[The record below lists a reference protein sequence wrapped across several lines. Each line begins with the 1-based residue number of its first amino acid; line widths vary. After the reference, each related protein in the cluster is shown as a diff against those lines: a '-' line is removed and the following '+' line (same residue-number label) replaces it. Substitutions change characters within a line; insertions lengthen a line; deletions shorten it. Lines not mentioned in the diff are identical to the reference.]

1 MMIAAPDYV
10 KICPRCR
17 QERRPNEMSCEGVVE
32 GLECKFP
39 LEDVEIRVAGS
50 GAIAGP
56 TAGPVLTCANGH
68 LIEPG
73 DEVCLI
79 CGADAIAVP
88 AVPATGFGETPQDG
102 YSAEPVAATIIDGWS
117 VERTASSRGNDAI
130 DRYVVLREPGS
141 REALLSLYREG
152 SEPDPAVYEVLR
164 RMPLD
169 HIPELLATGRH
180 EGRAFDVVE
189 LITQG
194 SLAQAG
200 FIGADDGNVLRRL
213 AEELGRALADFTEQ
227 GLRHR
232 DLRPDAILLRM
243 REPLD
248 LVITD
253 FGSARLSDFDLEA
266 VAPLQLTRYSAPE
279 AIVGTVSAA
288 SDWWSLGMIIL
299 EQATAGGCFEGVN
312 EQAFRL
318 HVVTRGIDIPAGI
331 DANVRVL
338 LRGLLARDPL
348 KRWAA
353 PQLFAWLKGE
363 PVSAEDMPEPPIENG
378 PVIALNERSYTSPDL
393 FSLAAAGSDNWE
405 AARVLAMSGVVATW
419 LSERKSDSRTVAEV
433 RRLISEQN
441 LTEDFRLALVLMAM
455 NPALPLTLKGEI
467 VTPAWLLSHPQD
479 GYEVVTG
486 EVGKQLERMDRETW
500 IIRLRARAI
509 AVRERAK
516 LLEVDLDEER
526 LRTVLLATSRANL
539 EAERAGL
546 RCVYPDSDH
555 AGLTSI
561 LERPRISDEDLIILI
576 SANPLQFTPIAAL
589 IDKAM
594 DLAGETGV
602 TLDRAQIQNQL
613 VEPRREIFG
622 RIDQRIAN
630 FSRCGV
636 HRVDEWA
643 DSFRIERRLA
653 LPRAMVLLA
662 VPAGLWEAPKGQQYV
677 ASLLEHLEKRV
688 AGTIARG
695 PLVRFTIGKTTPRVD
710 IFELGTGQRPGESLL
725 DHVLS
730 RADAPMPI
738 DPAGLLADPQREARL
753 RRLASHAHTFRR
765 DTGIDGRYLGFP
777 FVLVRDARM
786 TSTKARIAPV
796 LLWPVVLDVANGA
809 GRTAT
814 LMFDRDREEIRLNPA
829 LEGLFGTQEFGRWK
843 AAREDLLARGTFKI
857 RDVMDVFGG
866 LAAPMSRELAAVPSK
881 DTSIPSGS
889 CQLAPAGALFNA
901 EFTGQA
907 VANDL
912 RQMRQTP
919 PAGTSLDAM
928 LRIPD
933 APKTMPTIPTA
944 REQDRYVVVESDP
957 SQDSAI
963 LQARVAPG
971 LLVEG
976 PPGTGKSQTI
986 VNIIADAMGRGET
999 VLIVCQKYSA
1009 LKVVHKRL
1017 EAVGLDNRSFL
1028 LVDTTR
1034 DRQGVINALQDQLSK
1049 IQNIPAGRVAS
1060 LRHKRIEH
1068 AARIEAIEAQLDR
1081 HHSALHALDS
1091 VSGASYRML
1100 ISELVGVES
1109 DGHFVVAT
1117 ALRQFFAKSGRSLR
1131 SAIEETCAPLARLWL
1146 SSAYERNPLHILRPF
1161 AVDDAIESDLSAAL
1175 AEFSTAEVRRCA
1187 ILAKGDTV
1195 FEIDDPAPYREWL
1208 QASRPIFET
1217 MTQITRQGVMIWLDL
1232 FQPRATGDDSGS
1244 IGHGL
1249 IERLDQIKTAL
1260 LALNANAHDDGT
1272 FDAIAA
1278 LAPAELLSHRLDAR
1292 GATGTASFWRIVT
1305 LARWSQRRRVRAYL
1319 ATLGEEG
1326 SLPRIGKL
1334 RDALDLEDAVRP
1346 LREDFANV
1354 KKALRLNATTAPL
1367 SINVLRREI
1376 DRLLAVL
1383 RPVEA
1388 AATVALRC
1396 PRPADGQ
1403 AMARAG
1409 TVEAFAGLA
1418 RTYQEAFARHVSRVS
1433 SRSILEKLSGWF
1445 KEEWVARCVEVIVRG
1460 EPTDPSLSPIMSALP
1475 TLQSYQRFRAR
1486 VDELGVDALGVFA
1499 VLRGNENQLKA
1510 FAPVELEGVIR
1521 RTIRREALLSWK
1533 ARVEESTPELLLERE
1548 ETKSKIINLARLDDE
1563 MRKLN
1568 RELLA
1573 IDIEPA
1579 RLGSAANWQ
1588 SILRLRGPQ
1597 ARSLR
1602 GIFDEGNDLG
1612 LMSLRPIWLM
1622 NPDVASRVLPLKAG
1636 QFDLVIFDEASQIP
1650 VEYAA
1655 PSLFRAKRT
1664 VISGDDKQMPPS
1676 SFFASRIDDDGAE
1689 EGLDSD
1695 AALDD
1700 AATEA
1705 ERAVFEEAWN
1715 RREVKD
1721 CPDLLQ
1727 LGRGILPTCMLQ
1739 IHYRSN
1745 YRELIDYSNAA
1756 FYKAGLSV
1764 PVRHPTAEIRRVRPI
1779 EVIQVDGVYEKQ
1791 TNKAEAQRIVDLLA
1805 DLWRDA
1811 ANPCGSVGV
1820 VSFNRKQADLIEE
1833 AIEARAEID
1842 PEFLR
1847 AYTRER
1853 DRTQDGED
1861 MGFFVK
1867 NVENV
1872 QGDERD
1878 IIIFSTTF
1886 GRDPNGTFRKSF
1898 GVLGQTGGERRL
1910 NVAVTR
1916 ARDKVVIVTSM
1927 PVNGISDWLER
1938 GGRAL
1943 QKPRDYL
1950 QAYLAYANKMSA
1962 GDVDIGQEMAARLGN
1977 GRGPTRHEGT
1987 SLVQDGLAQSVER
2000 SIREM
2005 GFSPVSVQH
2014 GDAFGLDFAI
2024 EDPRTG
2030 LFGIGIECDA
2040 PRHDLLQRARARE
2053 IWRPNVLRRAIRS
2066 VHRITS
2072 SAWYEN
2078 PQEEVGRLRAALA
2091 HALTEPERGQ
2101 NERA

>member
-1 MMIAAPDYV
+1 MMSALDYV

-17 QERRPNEMSCEGVVE
+17 QERRPNEMSCEGIVD

-50 GAIAGP
+50 GSNATLSGARE
-56 TAGPVLTCANGH
+56 LTCTNGH
-68 LIEPG
+68 SIEPG

-79 CGADAIAVP
+79 CGADTSAGSASPTI
-88 AVPATGFGETPQDG
+88 GLGETPQDG
-102 YSAEPVAATIIDGWS
+102 YSAEPVTATIIDGWS
-117 VERTASSRGNDAI
+117 VERSVSSRGNDAV
-130 DRYVVLREPGS
+130 DRYVVSQEPAS

-152 SEPDPAVYEVLR
+152 FEPDPAVYEVLR

-169 HIPELLATGRH
+169 HIPALLATGRH
-180 EGRAFDVVE
+180 EGRAYDVVE

-194 SLAQAG
+194 SLADVG
-200 FIGADDGNVLRRL
+200 FIGANDGNILRSL
-213 AEELGRALADFTEQ
+213 AEELGRALANFAEQ

-232 DLRPDAILLRM
+232 DLRPDVILLRT

-248 LVITD
+248 IVITD
-253 FGSARLSDFDLEA
+253 FSSARLSDFDLEA

-288 SDWWSLGMIIL
+288 SDWWSMGMILL
-299 EQATAGGCFEGVN
+299 EQATAGGCFQGVN
-312 EQAFRL
+312 EKAFRL
-318 HVVTRGIDIPAGI
+318 HVVTRGVDIPTGLEA
-331 DANVRVL
+331 DVRVL

-348 KRWAA
+348 KRWGAS
-353 PQLFAWLKGE
+353 QLFAWLKGE
-363 PVSAEDMPEPPIENG
+363 LVSAEDTPEPRIESG
-378 PVIALNERSYTSPDL
+378 PAIELNERSYTSPDL
-393 FSLAAAGSDNWE
+393 FSLAAAGSDNWD
-405 AARVLAMSGVVATW
+405 AARDLATRGVVATW
-419 LSERKSDSRTVAEV
+419 LSERKSDPRIVSEV

-441 LTEDFRLALVLMAM
+441 LAEDFRLALVLMAI
-455 NPALPLTLKGEI
+455 NPALPLTLAGEI
-467 VTPAWLLSHPQD
+467 VTPAWLLFHPQE
-479 GYEVVTG
+479 GYEVVAG
-486 EVGKQLERMDRETW
+486 EVGKQLERMDRESW
-500 IIRLRARAI
+500 IVRLRGRAD

-516 LLEVDLDEER
+516 LLEVDLDEEH

-539 EAERAGL
+539 EAERAAR
-546 RCVYPDSDH
+546 RCIYPDSDH

-576 SANPLQFTPIAAL
+576 CASPQQFTPIAAL

-602 TLDRAQIQNQL
+602 ALDRAQLPVQL

-622 RIDQRIAN
+622 RIDERIAN
-630 FSRCGV
+630 FARCGV
-636 HRVDEWA
+636 QRIDEWA
-643 DSFRIERRLA
+643 DSFRIERRLT

-662 VPAGLWEAPKGQQYV
+662 VPAHLWEAPKGQQYV

-688 AGTIARG
+688 AGAIARG

-710 IFELGTGQRPGESLL
+710 ISELGTSLRSGESLL
-725 DHVLS
+725 NHVLS

-829 LEGLFGTQEFGRWK
+829 LEGLFGTQEFGRWR
-843 AAREDLLARGTFKI
+843 AAREDLLARSAFKI
-857 RDVMDVFGG
+857 RDVMDVFGA
-866 LAAPMSRELAAVPSK
+866 LAAPMSRELVAVPSK
-881 DTSIPSGS
+881 DISIPPGS
-889 CQLAPAGALFNA
+889 RQLAPAGALFNA

-928 LRIPD
+928 LRVPD
-933 APKTMPTIPTA
+933 APNKVAPPASTT

-971 LLVEG
+971 LLIEG

-986 VNIIADAMGRGET
+986 VNIVADAMGRGET

-1017 EAVGLDNRSFL
+1017 EAEGLGNRSFL

-1049 IQNIPAGRVAS
+1049 VQSVPAGRVAS

-1068 AARIEAIEAQLDR
+1068 ATRIEAIEAQLDR
-1081 HHSALHALDS
+1081 HHSALHTLDS
-1091 VSGASYRML
+1091 VSGASYRMI

-1109 DGHFVVAT
+1109 DGNFVVAT
-1117 ALRQFFAKSGRSLR
+1117 ALRRLFAESGRSYL
-1131 SAIEETCAPLARLWL
+1131 SAIEEICAPLSRLWL
-1146 SSAYERNPLHILRPF
+1146 SSAYERNPLHVLRPF

-1175 AEFSTAEVRRCA
+1175 TEFSAAEAHRCA
-1187 ILAKGDTV
+1187 IFAKGDV
-1195 FEIDDPAPYREWL
+1195 LLEIDDPAPYQKWL
-1208 QASRPIFET
+1208 QASQPIFET
-1217 MTQITRQGVMIWLDL
+1217 MTQTTRQGVVLWLDL
-1232 FQPRATGDDSGS
+1232 FRPHTGDGKSTGHRL
-1244 IGHGL
+1244 IG
-1249 IERLDQIKTAL
+1249 RLEQIKATL
-1260 LALNANAHDDGT
+1260 LTMNVSAHDDDT

-1278 LAPAELLSHRLDAR
+1278 LTPEELLSHRLDAR
-1292 GATGTASFWRIVT
+1292 GAVAPASFWRIVS
-1305 LARWSQRRRVRAYL
+1305 LARWSQRRRIRAYL

-1326 SLPRIGKL
+1326 SLPRIGEF
-1334 RDALDLEDAVRP
+1334 RDTLDLEDLVRP
-1346 LREDFANV
+1346 LRQDFAEV
-1354 KKALRLNATTAPL
+1354 KKVLRLNAAAAPL
-1367 SINVLRREI
+1367 SITVFRREI

-1383 RPVEA
+1383 RPVET
-1388 AATVALRC
+1388 AATVALSC

-1403 AMARAG
+1403 VMARAG
-1409 TVEAFAGLA
+1409 TAEAFAELA
-1418 RTYQEAFARHVSRVS
+1418 RTYQEAFARHASRIS
-1433 SRSILEKLSGWF
+1433 SRSVLERLSGWF
-1445 KEEWVARCVEVIVRG
+1445 KEEWVARCVDAITRG
-1460 EPTDPSLSPIMSALP
+1460 EPTDPSLSPIVSALP

-1486 VDELGVDALGVFA
+1486 VDELGPDAMRAFS
-1499 VLRGNENQLKA
+1499 VLRGNESQLKA
-1510 FAPVELEGVIR
+1510 VTPGELEGVIR
-1521 RTIRREALLSWK
+1521 RSIRREALLSWK
-1533 ARVEESTPELLLERE
+1533 ARVEELAPDLLLERE
-1548 ETKSKIINLARLDDE
+1548 EARSKISNLARLDDE

-1573 IDIEPA
+1573 IDIEP
-1579 RLGSAANWQ
+1579 RQLGSIANWQ
-1588 SILRLRGPQ
+1588 NVLRLRGPQ

-1602 GIFDEGNDLG
+1602 QIFDEGNDLG

-1622 NPDVASRVLPLKAG
+1622 NPDVASRVLPLKAA

-1650 VEYAA
+1650 VEHAA

-1715 RREVKD
+1715 RREIKD

-1727 LGRGILPTCMLQ
+1727 LGRGILPTTMLQ

-1764 PVRHPTAEIRRVRPI
+1764 PVRHPKAEIRRVRPI

-1805 DLWRDA
+1805 DLWGNTAD
-1811 ANPCGSVGV
+1811 PCGSIGV

-1847 AYTRER
+1847 AYARER
-1853 DRTQDGED
+1853 DRTQGGED

-1878 IIIFSTTF
+1878 IIVFSTTF

-1898 GVLGQTGGERRL
+1898 GVLGQAGGERRL
-1910 NVAVTR
+1910 NVAITR

-1938 GGRAL
+1938 GARAL

-1950 QAYLAYANKMSA
+1950 QAYLVYANKMSA
-1962 GDVDIGQEMAARLGN
+1962 GDVDLGQAMTARLGN
-1977 GRGPTRHEGT
+1977 GRDPSRHEDI
-1987 SLVQDGLAQSVER
+1987 SLLQDGLAQSVER

-2040 PRHDLLQRARARE
+2040 PCHDLLQRARARE
-2053 IWRPNVLRRAIRS
+2053 IWRPNVLGRAIRS

-2072 SAWYEN
+2072 NAWYEN
-2078 PQEEVGRLRAALA
+2078 PQEEVGRLRAALV
-2091 HALTEPERGQ
+2091 HALTEPERGHD
-2101 NERA
+2101 ERA